1 MWPKRAKLD
10 RIYAL
15 ASYSGICGPRID
27 MANMPNTRL
36 PVRRPI
42 SFVKASDA
50 SVDSAAAAAVV
61 KRVAG
66 GRADESRAIY
76 ESVLRDVPT
85 TATRTDSAELSAAA
99 AAGASHRAPA
109 TAATTATGVSASHI
123 SSPRSP
129 SRTPACGAAARV
141 KTTVL
146 AGSEILAAAEADD
159 VATLSRCRPG
169 DIITTRDGYGWTPL
183 MVAAAAGAAA
193 AVEYI
198 LDVVVAD
205 VCAALAFAGVMDAR
219 GHDAIAL
226 SRARGHTVVTSTLTR
241 SLAAWTHAA
250 TSSSLRNA
258 IGGGRTGRS
267 DDDDAYDDDD
277 DDDDDDDAEGDD
289 GECALS
295 DRTISPAASDDEDV
309 GARSST
315 DNSRG
320 RARAAVVP
328 EPTNVS
334 SAKDGDGRAL
344 AVAAA
349 KSGSAERS
357 WCDACKAFYSTS
369 ATLHTQT
376 IPHRIACQPPDLSTP
391 FSLTARNK
399 GFQMLVQAG
408 WDARSGL
415 GPDGEGRLVP
425 VKTVLKRDLRGIGV
439 KTKESQLNAKESDAP
454 KVTHFVAGD
463 VSAVR
468 TATASAATQ
477 AHGKRNL
484 SASSARYR
492 APSLAHA
499 GGKRRRVVHTAGT
512 LADKHL
518 REMLSDGPAHDY
530 REGPEDPT
538 WE

>member
-1 MWPKRAKLD
+1 LNLRSMHR
-10 RIYAL
+10 R
-15 ASYSGICGPRID
+15 G
-27 MANMPNTRL
+27 MANMPSARP

-50 SVDSAAAAAVV
+50 SVDSAAAAVV
-61 KRVAG
+61 KRGAG
-66 GRADESRAIY
+66 GRADESRVIY

-99 AAGASHRAPA
+99 AVGASHRAPA
-109 TAATTATGVSASHI
+109 TAATAATGVSASHI
-123 SSPRSP
+123 ASSRSS
-129 SRTPACGAAARV
+129 SRTRACGAAARV
-141 KTTVL
+141 KTTTL
-146 AGSEILAAAEADD
+146 AGSEILAAAEGDD
-159 VATLSRCRPG
+159 VATLARCRPG
-169 DIITTRDGYGWTPL
+169 DIIATRDGYGWTPL

-198 LDVVVAD
+198 LDVVAAD

-226 SRARGHTVVTSTLTR
+226 SSAGGHSGVTSTLTR

-250 TSSSLRNA
+250 TTSSLRNA

-267 DDDDAYDDDD
+267 DDDDDDAY
-277 DDDDDDDAEGDD
+277 DDDDDDAEGDD

-309 GARSST
+309 GARCST

-328 EPTNVS
+328 EPTYLS

-349 KSGSAERS
+349 RSGSAERS

-369 ATLHTQT
+369 STLHTQT

-463 VSAVR
+463 VGAVR
-468 TATASAATQ
+468 TATASTATQ

-484 SASSARYR
+484 SESSARYR

-499 GGKRRRVVHTAGT
+499 GGKKRRVVHTAAT

-518 REMLSDGPAHDY
+518 REMMSDGPAHDY